1 MPNPVSGL
9 HRERAAAKVNLTLRI
24 VGRRSDGYHELES
37 LTAFADVASLAD
49 ELTFEPGDAWS
60 LSVEGPFAAASGAAA
75 DNLVLKAAHA
85 LAQQIPAVRPGRFS
99 LTKNIPAAAGLGG
112 GSADAAAVLRL
123 MAAAS
128 GLGSD
133 DARIAD
139 TARALGADVP
149 VCLASRARVARGI
162 GEQLSEPVAFERLP
176 ALLVNPRIALPTAE
190 VFARFQP
197 EDAVSPVL
205 GPLPRTRGV
214 LTGWLAGYGNDLTA
228 AAVRRA
234 PDIAGVIETL
244 KALPGCRLARMS
256 GSGATCFALFLS
268 DEEAV
273 AAAAALG
280 RSRPDW
286 WMCPTSFG

>member
-1 MPNPVSGL
+1 VPNPVSGL
-9 HRERAAAKVNLTLRI
+9 SREHAAAKVNLTLRVI
-24 VGRRSDGYHELES
+24 GRRNDGYHELES
-37 LTAFADVASLAD
+37 LTVFTDAATLAD
-49 ELTFEPGDAWS
+49 ALTFEPGDAWS
-60 LSVEGPFAAASGAAA
+60 LSVDGPFAAASGAAA

-85 LAQQIPAVRPGRFS
+85 LAREVPAVRPGRFS

-112 GSADAAAVLRL
+112 GSADAAAALRL
-123 MAAAS
+123 MAAVS
-128 GLGSD
+128 GLASD

-149 VCLASRARVARGI
+149 VCLASRARIVRGI
-162 GEQLSEPVAFERLP
+162 GEQLSEPVVFERLP

-197 EDAVSPVL
+197 EDAVSPAL

-214 LTGWLAGYGNDLTA
+214 LAGWLAGYGNDLSA
-228 AAVRRA
+228 AAIRRA
-234 PDIAGVIETL
+234 PEIAGVIETL
-244 KALPGCRLARMS
+244 KALPGCKLARMS

-268 DEEAV
+268 DREAA

-280 RSRPDW
+280 RSQPDW
-286 WMCPTSFG
+286 WISPTSLG